1 MFHHTLP
8 QLYALST
15 QEGKL
20 VLRLEIV
27 AVYRECGSIR
37 ETARRL
43 SISRNTVR
51 KWVRRYREEGEAGL
65 YDRPRRPKR
74 SPVAPHRRS
83 RRGCLS

>member
-1 MFHHTLP
+1 MFHYALP

-43 SISRNTVR
+43 SVSRNTVR
-51 KWVRRYREEGEAGL
+51 EVGAAVQGGRGSRALRPPAAAETFSPPHPTGGRGEGA
-65 YDRPRRPKR
+65 
-74 SPVAPHRRS
+74 
-83 RRGCLS
+83 

>member
-27 AVYRECGSIR
+27 AVYRVWEYPRDGP
-37 ETARRL
+37 EAFYL
-43 SISRNTVR
+43 PQ
-51 KWVRRYREEGEAGL
+51 YR
-65 YDRPRRPKR
+65 
-74 SPVAPHRRS
+74 
-83 RRGCLS
+83 

>member
-8 QLYALST
+8 QLYALAT

-27 AVYRECGSIR
+27 EVYRECGSIR

-43 SISRNTVR
+43 SVSRNTVR
-51 KWVRRYREEGEAGL
+51 KWVDGTGKKGRPGFTIARGGRNVPPPHSTGGRGEGA
-65 YDRPRRPKR
+65 
-74 SPVAPHRRS
+74 
-83 RRGCLS
+83 